1 MKDYISVVDKES
13 NKTAEILKI
22 QHISTILIFIAHA
35 TISDA
40 SKELMTEGQPN
51 DELLKRVFTSELPS
65 SALKQIADITLQ
77 VLDKIIK
84 IPSEWIKAVT
94 PILLWMS
101 LHTEDELVNT
111 IFSLCPTLHQEFS
124 RLH

>member
-1 MKDYISVVDKES
+1 
-13 NKTAEILKI
+13 
-22 QHISTILIFIAHA
+22 
-35 TISDA
+35 
-40 SKELMTEGQPN
+40 MTEGQPN